1 MKLLKEWD
9 FFRELWKSV
18 YLVWHSGSESS
29 IRQIRL
35 LWSSV
40 LFNFVEPVEPWK
52 LSSACHIN
60 YSSSLTRGSRS
71 TFNEIGVEPCQNF
84 HSSKLGSEKKG
95 TRQNLEKLN
104 FVLILVKDR
113 KRPSLVILERIF
125 VSKTC
130 VWLISCF
137 LCHI

>member
-52 LSSACHIN
+52 LSFACHTN
-60 YSSSLTRGSRS
+60 YSSSLVSRGSRS

-95 TRQNLEKLN
+95 TRQNLGKSEICLDFSQRSKKT
-104 FVLILVKDR
+104 LIRDFGKNLC
-113 KRPSLVILERIF
+113 F
-125 VSKTC
+125 QHMC
-130 VWLISCF
+130 VAY
-137 LCHI
+137 